1 MNGVLIAAAVVGILG
16 IVIGVFLGVSGAK
29 FEVKVDERETLVRE
43 QLPGNNCGGC
53 GYAGC
58 DAYAKAIVE
67 SGAPINLCAS
77 CSAGNLE
84 VISSIMGVEAEAAEK
99 KVVYVK
105 CSGDCDKAKTNYV
118 YTGIEDCKI
127 AAQMQGGGP
136 KACSYGCLGYGSCK
150 KACSYNAITIV
161 NGLPVVDEEKC
172 VGCGSCVVTCP
183 KQLMAL
189 RPVRKR
195 TVALACNSPEKGKPV
210 MDVCSA
216 GCIGCTLC
224 TKECPFGAIT
234 MNGNI
239 PVIDYEKCKGCGKCA
254 LKCPKKV
261 IKLVQG

>member
-99 KVVYVK
+99 KVAYVK

-172 VGCGSCVVTCP
+172 VGCGSCVVTC
-183 KQLMAL
+183 LSSLWHSARLERERLLSHVTHL
-189 RPVRKR
+189 RRVSLSWMSARWAVSAVR
-195 TVALACNSPEKGKPV
+195 
-210 MDVCSA
+210 SA
-216 GCIGCTLC
+216 RRS
-224 TKECPFGAIT
+224 
-234 MNGNI
+234 
-239 PVIDYEKCKGCGKCA
+239 VRS
-254 LKCPKKV
+254 
-261 IKLVQG
+261 VQSR

>member
-1 MNGVLIAAAVVGILG
+1 M
-16 IVIGVFLGVSGAK
+16 
-29 FEVKVDERETLVRE
+29 D
-43 QLPGNNCGGC
+43 NN
-53 GYAGC
+53 
-58 DAYAKAIVE
+58 
-67 SGAPINLCAS
+67 
-77 CSAGNLE
+77 
-84 VISSIMGVEAEAAEK
+84 
-99 KVVYVK
+99 
-105 CSGDCDKAKTNYV
+105 
-118 YTGIEDCKI
+118 
-127 AAQMQGGGP
+127 QMQGGGP

-150 KACSYNAITIV
+150 KACPYNAITIV

-195 TVALACNSPEKGKPV
+195 TVTVACNSPEKGKPV
-210 MDVCSA
+210 MDACQA

>member
-16 IVIGVFLGVSGAK
+16 IIIGIFLGVSGAK

-58 DAYAKAIVE
+58 DACAKAIVE
-67 SGAPINLCAS
+67 GKAPVNACAGCSEENLA
-77 CSAGNLE
+77 
-84 VISSIMGVEAEAAEK
+84 VISSVMGVEAEASEK
-99 KVVYVK
+99 KVAYVK

-127 AAQMQGGGP
+127 AAQMQGGGA

-150 KACSYNAITIV
+150 KACPYNAITIV

-195 TVALACNSPEKGKPV
+195 TVTVACNSPEKGKPV
-210 MDVCSA
+210 MDACQA

-239 PVIDYEKCKGCGKCA
+239 PVIDYEKCNGCGKCA
-254 LKCPKKV
+254 MKCPKKV